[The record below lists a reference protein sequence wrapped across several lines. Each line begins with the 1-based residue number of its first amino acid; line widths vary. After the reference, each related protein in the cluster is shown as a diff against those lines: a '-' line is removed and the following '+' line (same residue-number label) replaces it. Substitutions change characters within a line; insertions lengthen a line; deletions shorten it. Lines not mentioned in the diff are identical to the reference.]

1 MSDPSDH
8 RRVVV
13 IGLDA
18 MDAGIARGLVEAGSM
33 PNLGAFL
40 TSAAWAPTEN
50 PRGLLVGG
58 VWPTIASGCWPD
70 RHGFYCDLQ
79 IEPGTYEAWRH
90 DPDGIAIAP
99 VWDVLADHG
108 VRSVLLDVPVTRL
121 SGHDG
126 VTQLVDWGTHDRLLP
141 TASAPASLVGE
152 IVEQFGEY
160 PVQPKCDHYT
170 RSNDPV
176 GLFDALL
183 EGVAVKERIA
193 GEYLA
198 REDWDLCWFAFSE
211 GHCAGH
217 QFWAVHD
224 PGDPKHDPALRAE
237 LGDALVRVYQEIDGA
252 LGRLLARIDD
262 DVTVVVLLSH
272 GMGPHDDGDHLL
284 GEILRRLDAAEGT
297 SRRIA
302 WRERAFRRVQ
312 RGARVARR
320 ARPLEGELRFF
331 KVPNNEL
338 SGAVRINLR
347 GREPRGRVA
356 PGDEYRAVVA
366 QLRQDLLDLENPDN
380 GAPVVREVWCAEDR
394 YRGPL
399 RDTLPDVFIEWNRG
413 APITAAR
420 SAKIGTVRFPPR
432 SNRSGDHRPTGLFAL
447 RGPEVVAGMLPASVR
462 AIDIAPTIAARFGVT
477 MPDVVGAPVSA
488 LVDVAR

>member
-1 MSDPSDH
+1 
-8 RRVVV
+8 
-13 IGLDA
+13 
-18 MDAGIARGLVEAGSM
+18 
-33 PNLGAFL
+33 
-40 TSAAWAPTEN
+40 
-50 PRGLLVGG
+50 
-58 VWPTIASGCWPD
+58 
-70 RHGFYCDLQ
+70 
-79 IEPGTYEAWRH
+79 
-90 DPDGIAIAP
+90 
-99 VWDVLADHG
+99 
-108 VRSVLLDVPVTRL
+108 
-121 SGHDG
+121 
-126 VTQLVDWGTHDRLLP
+126 
-141 TASAPASLVGE
+141 
-152 IVEQFGEY
+152 
-160 PVQPKCDHYT
+160 
-170 RSNDPV
+170 
-176 GLFDALL
+176 
-183 EGVAVKERIA
+183 
-193 GEYLA
+193 
-198 REDWDLCWFAFSE
+198 
-211 GHCAGH
+211 
-217 QFWAVHD
+217 
-224 PGDPKHDPALRAE
+224 
-237 LGDALVRVYQEIDGA
+237 
-252 LGRLLARIDD
+252 
-262 DVTVVVLLSH
+262 
-272 GMGPHDDGDHLL
+272 MGPHDDGDHLL

-366 QLRQDLLDLENPDN
+366 QLRQDLRDLENPDN

-394 YRGPL
+394 YCGPL